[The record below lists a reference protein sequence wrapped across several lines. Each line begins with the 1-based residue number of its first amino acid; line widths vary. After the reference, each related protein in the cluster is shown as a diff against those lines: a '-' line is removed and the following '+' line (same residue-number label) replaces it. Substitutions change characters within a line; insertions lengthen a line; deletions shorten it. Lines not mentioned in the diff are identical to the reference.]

1 MQVGAKTARLRRRIL
16 IAEQRAATAEGAMET
31 RMPDDT
37 AAAVRRTDLDWL
49 RIGAFGVLI
58 VFHVG
63 MFYVPWEWEVKSP
76 RLVPWRRAVPRSG
89 SGAGG
94 VPSSR
99 RPASQSRVFI
109 VIPWAALSSVEGR
122 SQRALGA

>member
-76 RLVPWRRAVPRSG
+76 RLVPWLQIPMEWSAPWRLLLLFIV
-89 SGAGG
+89 SGAATRFMSTRLSAG
-94 VPSSR
+94 
-99 RPASQSRVFI
+99 
-109 VIPWAALSSVEGR
+109 AL
-122 SQRALGA
+122 